1 MDTSGNIALQATP
14 AYHYEPFS
22 DDRKSNEGGN
32 DDIPARSE
40 MDEKRIFA
48 AISDL
53 FPKARERNTG
63 IKIFYLQVQETLE
76 WT

>member
-1 MDTSGNIALQATP
+1 MDASGNTALQATP
-14 AYHYEPFS
+14 AYHYESFS

-40 MDEKRIFA
+40 MDEKRVFA

-53 FPKARERNTG
+53 FPKAREHNIG
-63 IKIFYLQVQETLE
+63 IKTFYLQVQETLE